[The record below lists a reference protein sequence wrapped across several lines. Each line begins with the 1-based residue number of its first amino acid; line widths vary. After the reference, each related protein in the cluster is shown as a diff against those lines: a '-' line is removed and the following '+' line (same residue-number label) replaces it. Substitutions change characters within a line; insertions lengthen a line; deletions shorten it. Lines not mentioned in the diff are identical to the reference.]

1 MSIHV
6 RERLCGVLNA
16 RSQLFSFE
24 GVIKHVDKTRM
35 FVLIEV
41 HMLMNAA
48 CHGFCYSDEF

>member
-41 HMLMNAA
+41 HMLMYAA